1 MGRKWFVYLDA
12 VYTIALSS
20 ACAFNTT
27 TEKMCFRNS
36 CFVLLT
42 VFLYNCF
49 SMYFQPYHTRRDFI
63 ITAICGMVDFM
74 AASFAFGS
82 YVTGSDTV
90 IVTKLGG
97 YMCVLCMMMISFI
110 LLLID
115 VAQRCVNMYSYIA
128 KKKWKKNKNKKIE
141 VKKNKKKALS
151 KGMITLNSP
160 LLLTTGPSRGDDIE
174 LVEIKARNHV
184 MGDGI
189 PAVLRRSNTLPP
201 TTHFEL

>member
-49 SMYFQPYHTRRDFI
+49 SMYFQPYHTRRDFV

-128 KKKWKKNKNKKIE
+128 EKKWKKK
-141 VKKNKKKALS
+141 KKKAFS
-151 KGMITLNSP
+151 KGMITLTSP

-174 LVEIKARNHV
+174 LVEIKARNHHV
-184 MGDGI
+184 MGNGL